1 MINVQVYYTTKDGVK
16 KSRKVSYANPNAD
29 KVTLKEFIEAL
40 YGLTQNT
47 IREIY
52 RIDTAILLN
61 DDSDDIVTPIVQE
74 ESQISLSS
82 TAQTLTQDGNTYS
95 ATVNTDEQ
103 ISITVTTK
111 QDDECSFTIT
121 ENTNSARNNLSYSNG
136 VITGSFDRSG
146 QIQATVT
153 RTGTDDSVYLVIATS
168 DYDPNSSSDP
178 GMPPMP

>member
-1 MINVQVYYTTKDGVK
+1 MIFDIQNFNNVFGLFSSSDKSKLDYLYNNAVVSWQADSSNTTLMSASGNV
-16 KSRKVSYANPNAD
+16 VAVIPVVA
-29 KVTLKEFIEAL
+29 T
-40 YGLTQNT
+40 
-47 IREIY
+47 
-52 RIDTAILLN
+52 
-61 DDSDDIVTPIVQE
+61 DSDDIVTPIVQE

-82 TAQTLTQDGNTYS
+82 TVQTLTQDGNTYS

-103 ISITVTTK
+103 IFITVTTR

>member
-1 MINVQVYYTTKDGVK
+1 MIKVQIHYTTIDGVK
-16 KSRKVSYANPNAD
+16 KSKVYSYVNPAASDVTIKDFAN
-29 KVTLKEFIEAL
+29 AL
-40 YGLTQNT
+40 NSLTTNT
-47 IREIY
+47 TGDIY
-52 RIDTAILLN
+52 KIDTAILLD

-82 TAQTLTQDGNTYS
+82 TVQTLTQDGNTYS
-95 ATVNTDEQ
+95 ATVNTEEQ
-103 ISITVTTK
+103 ISITVTTT
-111 QDDECSFTIT
+111 QDDECTFTIT

>member
-1 MINVQVYYTTKDGVK
+1 MIFDIQKFNNVFGLFSSSDKSKLDYLYNNAVVSWQADSSNTSLMSAAGNVVAVIPGV
-16 KSRKVSYANPNAD
+16 A
-29 KVTLKEFIEAL
+29 T
-40 YGLTQNT
+40 
-47 IREIY
+47 
-52 RIDTAILLN
+52 
-61 DDSDDIVTPIVQE
+61 DSDDIVTPIVQE

-82 TAQTLTQDGNTYS
+82 TVQTLTQDGNIYS
-95 ATVNTDEQ
+95 ATVNTEEQ
-103 ISITVTTK
+103 ISITVTTT
-111 QDDECSFTIT
+111 QDDECTFTIT